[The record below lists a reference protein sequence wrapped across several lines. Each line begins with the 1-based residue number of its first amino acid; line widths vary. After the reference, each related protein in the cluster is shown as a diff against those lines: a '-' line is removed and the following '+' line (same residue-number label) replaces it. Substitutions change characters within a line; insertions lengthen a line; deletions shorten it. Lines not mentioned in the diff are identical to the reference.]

1 MEFFDIAR
9 RVDESVLAK
18 LYDQGDDDDVKNDD
32 PFEENAA
39 VMEALRKQ
47 GDELV
52 NKAFNDEFREPRA
65 KKRKTL

>member
-1 MEFFDIAR
+1 MQRSLLGMFKPSPSPSVAR
-9 RVDESVLAK
+9 DHH
-18 LYDQGDDDDVKNDD
+18 

-39 VMEALRKQ
+39 VMEALRKR

-52 NKAFNDEFREPRA
+52 NKAFNDEFREQRA